1 MLREISVIIIEI
13 CHKSVTLPAR
23 GRSCLKAPTVWL
35 VTHLG
40 HLCGYRELQ
49 LEKTNCAVAEGL
61 FLKFWSQANTQQSL
75 SRILRLYCV
84 WVKSTMWLPVFEE
97 TCVSFLSKPLTG
109 WTISRVRLLV
119 VMHVRD
125 DQVIVI
131 LSWVVNVDLKSFFQ
145 SDSTVEM
152 ASIITRDINNPAWL
166 TLL

>member
-1 MLREISVIIIEI
+1 MHEGDPASRLLLFGWVLIWGTCVAIEM
-13 CHKSVTLPAR
+13 A
-23 GRSCLKAPTVWL
+23 
-35 VTHLG
+35 
-40 HLCGYRELQ
+40 LQ